1 MVVTI
6 NVTYAIHRFAGY
18 IMANKIIVIYF
29 LKKCKYY
36 GKNVVKVD
44 VSKYFHYIKCFTG
57 F

>member
-44 VSKYFHYIKCFTG
+44 V
-57 F
+57 